1 MIRVRNIRLPFDH
14 NRQAIKGEIAQ
25 RLEISQDDIL
35 SFSFARRSIDA
46 RSRSGVYFVYTLDVQ
61 VADDIATIERFSN
74 DTNISLAPDLEYKMP
89 KVSRVS
95 KKRPLV
101 VGAGPCGLFSA
112 LMLAQLGQKPI
123 LIERGKDV
131 DFRVA
136 DVREFWNEGKLKPES
151 NVQFGEGGAGTFSD
165 GKLTTQIKDKAN
177 RSRKVLE
184 ELVLASAPKEILF
197 EAKPHIGTD
206 RLRDVVKN
214 IRKKIINLGGEVRFE
229 TKLDD
234 IKIENGSVAAAIV
247 NESEQIETDTI
258 VLAIGHS
265 ARDTFELLVELGVD
279 IKPKPFSIGVRIEHP
294 QRVINKS
301 QYGKFADEPFLGAA
315 EYKLV
320 THCAN
325 GRSAY
330 TFCMC
335 PGGAVVASASEESM
349 LVTNGMSEYARDAAN
364 ANSALLVGVSVDDF
378 GGDNPLSG
386 VEFQRKWENRAF
398 NLGGGDY
405 SAPVQLVGD
414 FLRGRA
420 SKGSGEVSPSYKPGV
435 VFCDLSDCLPDFVT
449 ETLRLAIPELEK
461 KLKGFSMPDAVMT
474 AIESRSS
481 SPVRIVRDETLQSSL
496 VKGLYPAGEGAGYA
510 GGIISSAID
519 GIKVAEA
526 IAGDI

>member
-1 MIRVRNIRLPFDH
+1 MIRVRNIRLAFDH
-14 NRQAIKGEIAQ
+14 DDEAIKNEIAL
-25 RLEISQDDIL
+25 RLGISQDAIL
-35 SFSFARRSIDA
+35 SYRLARRSIDA
-46 RSRSGVYFVYTLDVQ
+46 RSRSGIYFVYTLDVQ
-61 VADDIATIERFSN
+61 VADDSEVLEKFAN
-74 DTNISLAPDLEYKMP
+74 DTDISSAPNLEYRMP
-89 KVSRVS
+89 QVLRESE
-95 KKRPLV
+95 KRPLI

-112 LMLAQLGQKPI
+112 LMLAQLGQRPL

-131 DFRVA
+131 DSRVG
-136 DVREFWNEGKLKPES
+136 DVRAFWNEAKLNLES

-206 RLRDVVKN
+206 KLRDVVKN
-214 IRKKIINLGGEVRFE
+214 IRKKIIDLGGEVRFE
-229 TKLDD
+229 TKLTD
-234 IKIENGSVAAAIV
+234 IKVENGAVVAAVV
-247 NESEQIETDTI
+247 NGYEQIETDTI

-265 ARDTFELLVELGVD
+265 ARDTFELLVKLGIE

-294 QRVINKS
+294 QTVINES
-301 QYGKFADEPFLGAA
+301 QYGKFADAATLGAA

-335 PGGAVVASASEESM
+335 PGGMVVASASEEAM

-378 GGDNPLSG
+378 GSDNPLSG
-386 VEFQRKWENRAF
+386 VEFQRKWENKAF
-398 NLGGGDY
+398 NLGGGNY
-405 SAPVQLVGD
+405 FAPAQLVGD

-420 SKGSGEVSPSYKPGV
+420 SKCVGSVLPSYKPGV
-435 VFCDLSDCLPDFVT
+435 VFCDLSECLPDFVS

-461 KLKGFSMPDAVMT
+461 KLKGFSMGDAVMT

-481 SPVRIVRDETLQSSL
+481 SPIRIVRNQAFESSTL
-496 VKGLYPAGEGAGYA
+496 KGLFPAGEGAGYA

-526 IAGDI
+526 IVGAL